1 VNQNGTPNGTGAPAP
16 SGSVISLFA
25 TGEGQTSPAGVDG
38 KTAGSAPPAP
48 IAPVSVTIGGVPATV
63 NYAGGAPG
71 SIAGMMQVNAVV
83 PAGVSGSVPVVVT
96 VGGVS
101 SQGGVT
107 VVVK

>member
-1 VNQNGTPNGTGAPAP
+1 
-16 SGSVISLFA
+16 
-25 TGEGQTSPAGVDG
+25 VDG
-38 KTAGSAPPAP
+38 KTAGSAPPTP

-71 SIAGMMQVNAVV
+71 SIAGMMQVNVVV
-83 PAGVSGSVPVVVT
+83 PSGVSGSVPVVVT